1 MKLEKKLKT
10 KEKFV
15 AKVSRSKEEAKE
27 EEEKEERSSFLNTT
41 LF

>member
-15 AKVSRSKEEAKE
+15 AKKFQEVKKKQKKKKKKKKEAA
-27 EEEKEERSSFLNTT
+27 F
-41 LF
+41 